1 MDLLGVDVVA
11 SDTLA
16 VSPVPGAAMGGRAS
30 PLVAHHGFAT
40 ACGRT
45 VSGDETVDTSMLA
58 AVSASLP
65 SLAELLRR
73 RHGLSQTVAT
83 WLARSGQA
91 DPNATER
98 FLNPRLAH
106 LSRPDDMADREVVAQ
121 RLARAV
127 RHGEVVAIFGDY
139 DCDGITSCAIM
150 TEVLRALGGRAVP
163 LLASRFDGGYG
174 VSPGAVERILAT
186 RASVLVTCDCGS
198 SDHAALRSLTARGL
212 DVVVIDHHLVPDEP
226 LPAIGFLNP
235 HRHDCGFAYK
245 GLASCGLSLSIAAA
259 LRKALGVELDVR
271 YWLDLVAVGTVAD
284 VAPLDGDN
292 RALVRA
298 GLDAI
303 VKARRPGMQAL
314 LEIAKISRDAPL
326 TGRDVAFRI
335 APHINA
341 PGRLGSA
348 DLALDL
354 LLARD
359 LGTARSLAA
368 TLEQLSDRRRALS
381 EEMFADACAEIERS
395 GFEREAAIVVGRS
408 GWNPGIVGIVAGRL
422 VDRYQRPVIVVG
434 LEGASGRGSVR
445 GPAGVR
451 LHDALSE
458 ASDVLLRFGGHQQAA
473 GLEVLEE
480 RLGALRE
487 RFNDAVARQGHTPL
501 AMPPGGEP
509 LPLDANDDPLA
520 VLADLG
526 RLEPCGFRNPRPRI
540 VAEGKVSS
548 AREVKNGHLKLELT
562 LDNRRRLDCFAP
574 RRGDIASSLS
584 GRVRVVGDLRHNGF
598 SGVDAAELLVDD
610 VSPAGAATAGEDRD
624 DAIPVSTLQL

>member
-1 MDLLGVDVVA
+1 M
-11 SDTLA
+11 
-16 VSPVPGAAMGGRAS
+16 
-30 PLVAHHGFAT
+30 
-40 ACGRT
+40 
-45 VSGDETVDTSMLA
+45 SMLA
-58 AVSASLP
+58 PVSALLSSP
-65 SLAELLRR
+65 AELLRR
-73 RHGLSQTVAT
+73 RLGLSLTVAT
-83 WLARSGQA
+83 WLVRSGR
-91 DPNATER
+91 DEPSATER
-98 FLNPRLAH
+98 FLNPRLAD
-106 LSRPDDMADREVVAQ
+106 LTRPDAMADRAVVAE

-127 RHGEVVAIFGDY
+127 RQGELVAIFGDY

-150 TEVLRALGGRAVP
+150 TEVLRALGGRAIP
-163 LLASRFDGGYG
+163 LIASRFDGGYG
-174 VSPGAVERILAT
+174 VSGAAAERILGT

-198 SDHAALRSLTARGL
+198 SDHVALRALKARGL
-212 DVVVIDHHLVPDEP
+212 DVIVIDHHLVPDEP

-245 GLASCGLSLSIAAA
+245 GLASCGLALSIAAA

-298 GLDAI
+298 GLEAI
-303 VKARRPGMQAL
+303 LKARRPGMQAL
-314 LEIAKISRDAPL
+314 LEVAKINREGPL

-348 DLALDL
+348 DIALDL

-359 LGTARSLAA
+359 LAEARSLAA
-368 TLEQLSDRRRALS
+368 TLEQISDRRRTLS
-381 EEMFADACAEIERS
+381 EEMFVDACGEIERG
-395 GFEREAAIVVGRS
+395 GFANDAAIVVGRS

-434 LEGASGRGSVR
+434 MEEGSGRGSVR
-445 GPAGVR
+445 GPIGAR

-458 ASDVLLRFGGHQQAA
+458 ASDVLVRFGGHQQAA
-473 GLEVLEE
+473 GLEVLAE
-480 RLGALRE
+480 RLGSLRA
-487 RFNDAVARQGHTPL
+487 RFVDAVARQVSSPR
-501 AMPPGGEP
+501 AESPGGE
-509 LPLDANDDPLA
+509 LMPLDAGDDPLA

-540 VAEGKVSS
+540 VVEGRVAS
-548 AREVKNGHLKLELT
+548 AREVKNGHLKLELL

-574 RRGDIASSLS
+574 RRGELASSLA

-598 SGVDAAELLVDD
+598 SGVAAAEVLVDEVTPVGASSD
-610 VSPAGAATAGEDRD
+610 SVEAGARLSTG
-624 DAIPVSTLQL
+624 AIQL

>member
-1 MDLLGVDVVA
+1 MA
-11 SDTLA
+11 
-16 VSPVPGAAMGGRAS
+16 R
-30 PLVAHHGFAT
+30 
-40 ACGRT
+40 
-45 VSGDETVDTSMLA
+45 SGEHTQYSYDELETMSMLA
-58 AVSASLP
+58 AVNAPLSAV
-65 SLAELLRR
+65 AELFSRR
-73 RHGLSQTVAT
+73 LGLSQTIAA
-83 WLARSGQA
+83 WLARSGHSDVSA
-91 DPNATER
+91 AER
-98 FLNPRLAH
+98 FLNPRLAD
-106 LSRPDDMADREVVAQ
+106 LTRPDAMADRDVVAQ

-127 RHGEVVAIFGDY
+127 RRGELVAIFGDY

-150 TEVLRALGGRAVP
+150 TEVLRSLGGRAVP
-163 LLASRFDGGYG
+163 LIASRFDGGYG
-174 VSPGAVERILAT
+174 VSPSAVERILAT

-198 SDHAALRSLTARGL
+198 SDHASLRVLAQHGL

-245 GLASCGLSLSIAAA
+245 GLASCGLALSIAAA
-259 LRKALGVELDVR
+259 LRKMLGVELDLR

-348 DLALDL
+348 DIALDL

-359 LGTARSLAA
+359 VESARALAA

-381 EEMFADACAEIERS
+381 EEMFLDAQAEIERQ
-395 GFEREAAIVVGRS
+395 GFAREAAIVIGRD

-422 VDRYQRPVIVVG
+422 VDRYQRPVIVIGFDGGV
-434 LEGASGRGSVR
+434 GRGSVR
-445 GPAGVR
+445 GPAGAR

-458 ASDVLLRFGGHQQAA
+458 VSDLLVRFGGHQAAA
-473 GLEVLEE
+473 GLEVAAD
-480 RLGALRE
+480 RIDALRA
-487 RFNDAVARQGHTPL
+487 RFGDSVARQCSGPLPPAGSGELLPL
-501 AMPPGGEP
+501 AM
-509 LPLDANDDPLA
+509 NDDPLA
-520 VLADLG
+520 VVADLR

-540 VAEGKVSS
+540 VTEGRV
-548 AREVKNGHLKLELT
+548 AAVREVKNGHLKLEIV
-562 LDNRRRLDCFAP
+562 LDSRRRLDCFAP
-574 RRGDIASSLS
+574 RRGELAASLE

-598 SGVDAAELLVDD
+598 GGVDAAELLVEEVTASESAPGSHAVA
-610 VSPAGAATAGEDRD
+610 VSS
-624 DAIPVSTLQL
+624 DALAVHS